1 MNRESDQPSWGFLR
15 SKRWAGYTGL
25 VVVFSIVCALLGQWQ
40 FDRRAQARAEI
51 ARIDANYAN
60 AALPL
65 EEVLPSLDAYS
76 DDDDKWQTVE
86 MTGEYEER
94 VLLVRNR
101 PNQQSVGFDMLALFR
116 TDSGNVF
123 VVNRGWIDAGNTPEE
138 PGKIVAPPEGRVTVH
153 ARLKESEPEI
163 PGRETSGDMLATINL
178 NDVAD
183 LVEQPTYTGGY
194 GLLSA
199 EFDAATE
206 EPLSAEAGIL
216 QPKPERDE
224 GPHLSYALQW
234 YVFIIMAWIGLAYAI
249 RMEYRSLYPQSER
262 TKRQDKKTAERK
274 QRRGLD
280 DGEIEDALLDAH
292 R

>member
-1 MNRESDQPSWGFLR
+1 MSPESEQPGWGFLR
-15 SKRWAGYTGL
+15 SKRWAGYTAL
-25 VVVFSIVCALLGQWQ
+25 VIVFSIVCVLLGQWQ

-65 EEVLPSLDAYS
+65 EEVMPTLDAYS
-76 DDDDKWQTVE
+76 NDDDKWQTVS

-116 TDSGNVF
+116 TDSGNIF
-123 VVNRGWIDAGNTPEE
+123 VVDRGWIPAGSTPDE
-138 PGKIVAPPEGRVTVH
+138 PGTIVPPPEGRVTVH
-153 ARLKESEPEI
+153 ARLKESEPQI
-163 PGRETSGDMLATINL
+163 PGRHTSGDQLATISL
-178 NDVAD
+178 TEVASLID
-183 LVEQPTYTGGY
+183 QPTYTGGY

-199 EFDAATE
+199 EY
-206 EPLSAEAGIL
+206 AEGSDEALPAPAGLL

-234 YVFIIMAWIGLAYAI
+234 YVFIVMAWIGLAYAV
-249 RMEYRSLYPQSER
+249 RMEYRSLYPDSER
-262 TKRQDKKTAERK
+262 TKRQDRKSAERK

-280 DGEIEDALLDAH
+280 DGEIEDALLDA
-292 R
+292 RQ